1 MIEERQILNF
11 WPPKLDGDAIS
22 DKRRYMIITKDNEK
36 IEMIN
41 ISKMDGKNIKQ
52 LLKDYNIE
60 LKDYYPFKLPS
71 FAKTNTLYTIEYFPE
86 LENFISFGGKKL
98 NEEDF
103 NNIILAREEYVNKTG
118 NNKIINFTKEEFLNE
133 NLITL
138 SS

>member
-1 MIEERQILNF
+1 
-11 WPPKLDGDAIS
+11 
-22 DKRRYMIITKDNEK
+22 
-36 IEMIN
+36 MIN
-41 ISKMDGKNIKQ
+41 ISKMDGKNVKQ